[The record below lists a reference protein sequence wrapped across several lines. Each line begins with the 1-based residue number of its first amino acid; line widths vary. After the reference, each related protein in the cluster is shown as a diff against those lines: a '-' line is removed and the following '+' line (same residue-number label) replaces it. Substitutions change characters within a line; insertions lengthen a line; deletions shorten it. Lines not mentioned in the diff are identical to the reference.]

1 MEILINNQKY
11 TVSDNSPLKDIAN
24 SQLGEKQNGVAIAI
38 NDTVIPKAN
47 WDTHILKPNDHI
59 LIIKATQGG

>member
-24 SQLGEKQNGVAIAI
+24 SQLGAKQNGVAIAI
-38 NDTVIPKAN
+38 NDTVIPKIN

>member
-38 NDTVIPKAN
+38 NDTVIPKVN